1 MISLPAPQPQG
12 DRSRRPSLRKRDR
25 LTRLTRWIHPN
36 ILRQIAVLGL
46 LGIFTLP
53 LGVIVKQLVV
63 EIDEQIEF
71 AQQELRGVSY
81 NKKLVYFM
89 KLVQEHQDLA
99 HRSAINPALRDNL
112 DEKRIE
118 IEAQIQQINLE
129 DERSGHV
136 LKTTEG
142 WKYLLAD
149 WQLILNAMDH
159 KKLTRRELYTLHHSV
174 IQETEAQIL
183 NVGNLSNL
191 ILDPDRQTYHLID
204 SLINYIPTAIL
215 KVGRASNL
223 YQDLLT
229 GQLDPRETP
238 IELQSDLTFLKISLR
253 ETNQHLDYNRQVILK
268 ENATLELPNYRFLRV
283 SQQLTQ
289 FGNLLLK
296 PSDQSPSIRTI
307 QAQREDALNAHF
319 ALYDELIPV
328 TQTLLQTRINQKS
341 NQKYQ
346 AIAFTSLAL
355 LAIISVYITLAQTW
369 HQRFQAEQ
377 RLKLQYKTTQ
387 IAAEAVDLETALAEI
402 LKAICSN
409 QNWSLGELWL
419 LDPETQKP
427 DSEVSGPRLKLQQF
441 WDDPD
446 LTEFYGPAL
455 ADWRQIS
462 WSLRVQPNVGM
473 IGRVLQH
480 GGLQWVDLQGNISSL
495 WGRTTAARSLS
506 LQSGAAIAV
515 LQGGCVIGVLALFS
529 QARHPQSDATE
540 AVLSTLGC
548 HLGEFIHRLQTAQE
562 LIQAKNEAE
571 AASRSK
577 SQFLAN
583 MSHELRTPLNAI
595 IGYSELL
602 QEDAKEEGLSNIV
615 SDLDKVQNAG
625 RHLLGLINDILDLS
639 KIEAG
644 RMNLYLEHFEI
655 RSLMTLILPTIEPLL
670 QANQNQLE
678 INVSSEVSN
687 MYADVMKVRQSLLN
701 LLSNAAKFT
710 HQGNITLNIR
720 LIQWQRS
727 SAKLGVEFQVK
738 DTGIGIASED
748 LGKLFQIF
756 SQADESSTREYGGTG
771 LGLAIS
777 QQFCHLMGGNITVES
792 QIGQGS
798 TFTMRLPLT
807 VQLLSPPLTLAP
819 SAAGIA

>member
-1 MISLPAPQPQG
+1 VISLPAPQPQG
-12 DRSRRPSLRKRDR
+12 NPVPALRKRDR
-25 LTRLTRWIHPN
+25 LIRLTRWIHPN
-36 ILRQIAVLGL
+36 IFRQIAVLGL

-53 LGVIVKQLVV
+53 LGVIVKQLVM

-71 AQQELRGVSY
+71 AQQELRGISY

-99 HRSAINPALRDNL
+99 HRSVDRSGSNSAINPSLRDNL

-129 DERSGHV
+129 DERSGKV
-136 LKTTEG
+136 LKTTEE
-142 WKYLLAD
+142 WKQLLRD
-149 WQLILNAMDH
+149 WQLIVKAMDH
-159 KKLTRRELYTLHHSV
+159 KKLTRRELYTLHDSV
-174 IQETEAQIL
+174 IQEIQDQIL

-204 SLINYIPTAIL
+204 SITNHIPAAII

-223 YQDLLT
+223 YQDLIT

-238 IELQSDLTFLKISLR
+238 VEVQSELTFLKSSLQ
-253 ETNQHLDYNRQVILK
+253 EANQHLNYNRQVIWK
-268 ENATLELPNYRFLRV
+268 ENQTLELPNYRFLKA
-283 SQQLTQ
+283 SQQLIQ
-289 FGNLLLK
+289 FSNLLLK
-296 PSDQSPSIRTI
+296 PSNQSPSIPTI

-319 ALYDELIPV
+319 ALYDELIPIA
-328 TQTLLQTRINQKS
+328 QTLLQNRITGKS

-355 LAIISVYITLAQTW
+355 LAIVSVYITLAQTW
-369 HQRFQAEQ
+369 QQRFQAEQ

-387 IAAEAVDLETALAEI
+387 IAAEAVELETALAAI
-402 LKAICSN
+402 LKAICRN

-419 LDPETQKP
+419 VEPEAENSDPGG
-427 DSEVSGPRLKLQQF
+427 SGPRLKLQQF
-441 WDDPD
+441 WADPD
-446 LTEFYGPAL
+446 LMQSHGPAL
-455 ADWRQIS
+455 ADWQQVS
-462 WSLRVQPNVGM
+462 WRLRVQPNVGM
-473 IGRVLQH
+473 LGRVLQH
-480 GGLQWVDLQGNISSL
+480 GDLQWVDLRGNISSL

-506 LQSGAAIAV
+506 LQSGVGVAI
-515 LQGGCVIGVLALFS
+515 LQGGRVMGVLALFS
-529 QARHPQSDATE
+529 QTRHPQTDDTE

-548 HLGEFIHRLQTAQE
+548 HLGEFIHRLHTAQE
-562 LIQAKNEAE
+562 LVQAKNEAE

-644 RMNLYLEHFEI
+644 RMNLYLEHFEV
-655 RSLMTLILPTIEPLL
+655 RSLMTLIVPTIEPLI
-670 QANQNQLE
+670 QANQNHLE

-710 HQGNITLNIR
+710 HQGKITLTIR
-720 LIQWQRS
+720 LIPWHRAS
-727 SAKLGVEFQVK
+727 SKLGVEFQVK
-738 DTGIGIASED
+738 DTGIGIATED

-777 QQFCHLMGGNITVES
+777 QQFCHLMGGTISVES
-792 QIGQGS
+792 QMGQGS
-798 TFTMRLPLT
+798 TFTMHLPLT
-807 VQLLSPPLTLAP
+807 VQPLPPAP
-819 SAAGIA
+819 

>member
-1 MISLPAPQPQG
+1 MISLLDPKPQG
-12 DRSRRPSLRKRDR
+12 DPAPFQRKRDR
-25 LTRLTRWIHPN
+25 LIRLTRWIHPN

-53 LGVIVKQLVV
+53 LGVIVKQLVM

-81 NKKLVYFM
+81 NKKLIYFM

-99 HRSAINPALRDNL
+99 HRSVTNPALRDNL
-112 DEKRIE
+112 DEKAIE
-118 IEAQIQQINLE
+118 IESQIQQINLE
-129 DERSGHV
+129 DQRSGQM
-136 LKTTEG
+136 LKSTGE
-142 WKYLLAD
+142 WKQLLAD
-149 WQLILNAMDH
+149 WQLIVKAMDH
-159 KKLTRRELYTLHHSV
+159 KKLTRRELYTLHDSV
-174 IQETEAQIL
+174 IQEIQDQIL

-204 SLINYIPTAIL
+204 SLTNHIPDAII

-223 YQDLLT
+223 YQDLLAQ
-229 GQLDPRETP
+229 QLDPRETP
-238 IELQSDLTFLKISLR
+238 VEVQSELTFLKSSLQ
-253 ETNQHLDYNRQVILK
+253 ETNQYLNYNRQVILK
-268 ENATLELPNYRFLRV
+268 ENLTLELPNYRFLKA
-283 SQQLTQ
+283 SQQLIQ
-289 FGNLLLK
+289 FSNLLLK
-296 PSDQSPSIRTI
+296 PSNQSPSSPTI
-307 QAQREDALNAHF
+307 QAQREDALNAHL

-328 TQTLLQTRINQKS
+328 TQTLLQKRITGKS
-341 NQKYQ
+341 NQKDQ
-346 AIAFTSLAL
+346 AIVFTSLAL
-355 LAIISVYITLAQTW
+355 LAIVSVYITLAQTW

-402 LKAICSN
+402 LKAICRN
-409 QNWSLGELWL
+409 QNWSFGELWL
-419 LDPETQKP
+419 LESETQNSDP
-427 DSEVSGPRLKLQQF
+427 GRSGPRLKLQQF
-441 WDDPD
+441 WDDPN
-446 LTEFYGPAL
+446 LIQSHGPAL
-455 ADWRQIS
+455 ADWRQVS
-462 WSLRVQPNVGM
+462 WRLRVQPNVGM

-480 GGLQWVDLQGNISSL
+480 GDLQWVDLQGNISSL

-506 LQSGAAIAV
+506 LQSGVGIAV
-515 LQGGCVIGVLALFS
+515 LQGGRVIGVLVLFS
-529 QARHPQSDATE
+529 QTRHPQSAATE

-644 RMNLYLEHFEI
+644 RMSLYLEHFEV
-655 RSLMTLILPTIEPLL
+655 RSLMTLILPTIEPLI
-670 QANQNQLE
+670 QANQNQIE

-710 HQGNITLNIR
+710 HQGHITLNIR
-720 LIQWQRS
+720 LIQWPQS
-727 SAKLGVEFQVK
+727 SSKLGVEFQVK
-738 DTGIGIASED
+738 DTGIGIAAED

-777 QQFCHLMGGNITVES
+777 QQFCHLMGGKITVES
-792 QIGQGS
+792 QIGQGA
-798 TFTMRLPLT
+798 TFTMHLPLT
-807 VQLLSPPLTLAP
+807 VQPLSLDP
-819 SAAGIA
+819 SPDRITMDNVT